1 MLGFQIFNCI
11 KLYKSIYIFRDIW
24 SSYWEVTKILSYEFD
39 FSIEQNLNVMK
50 LLVRLI
56 LGYAIEINLFFKI
69 KSIERD
75 INLEFFHFGILFH
88 CEAIEIK
95 KVVIGYL
102 SH

>member
-1 MLGFQIFNCI
+1 
-11 KLYKSIYIFRDIW
+11 
-24 SSYWEVTKILSYEFD
+24 
-39 FSIEQNLNVMK
+39 MK